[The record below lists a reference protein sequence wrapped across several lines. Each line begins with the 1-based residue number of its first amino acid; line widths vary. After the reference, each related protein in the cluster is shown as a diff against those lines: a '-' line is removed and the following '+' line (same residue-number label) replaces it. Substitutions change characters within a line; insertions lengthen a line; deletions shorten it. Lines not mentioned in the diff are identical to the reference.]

1 MEYLTNKTPSGIYRC
16 DVFSENYKTNHVS
29 VNFFYPL
36 SKENASNIALLC
48 AVLKRGNAK
57 YGEMDKISAFLE
69 TNYGAGFSVNTSKI
83 GDMQELSISVNAI
96 ADEYAIDGEPIS
108 QNITDLLYAT
118 LFEPMLEGDGFKA
131 SFVEQEKTNLKDRI
145 RALIN
150 DKQAYSLEKCK
161 EIMFEGDAYGAFE
174 LGDIEMID
182 KITPASLYEFFKKL
196 IDTAALF
203 ICFAGKKCD
212 SDKLLMPLCEKL
224 EKSNRLSF
232 ETKITNS
239 VDKVKD
245 TKEQMKVAQ
254 SKLNLGFRLGKS
266 AKQDIFALKMFN
278 VIFGSSPTSKL
289 FMNVREKLSL
299 CYYCA
304 SVCDSAKNVM
314 FVYSGVET
322 KNVDI
327 AKNEILNQLS
337 YMKSGDFTNEEF
349 ENARAYLVDSF
360 TQAGDMPSLA
370 VSFLVFAII
379 HGHGKNP
386 LEQIQAI
393 NEVTPERV
401 KAVAKDVLLDTVFVL
416 EGTGGEQVDC

>member
-1 MEYLTNKTPSGIYRC
+1 MEYITNKTESGIYRC
-16 DVFSENYKTNHVS
+16 DVFSDDYKTNHIS
-29 VNFFYPL
+29 VNFFHPL
-36 SKENASNIALLC
+36 SKENASNVALLC

-69 TNYGAGFSVNTSKI
+69 TNYGAGFSVNTAKI
-83 GDMQELSISVNAI
+83 GDMQELSVSVNAI

-108 QNITDLLYAT
+108 ENITDLLYAT
-118 LFEPMLEGDGFKA
+118 LFEPMIEDGGFKA

-150 DKQAYSLEKCK
+150 DKQSYSLEKCK
-161 EIMFEGDAYGAFE
+161 EIMFEGDAYGSFE
-174 LGDIEMID
+174 LGDIECID
-182 KITPASLYEFFKKL
+182 KITPQSLYEFYNNL
-196 IDTAALF
+196 INTAMLF
-203 ICFAGKKCD
+203 VCYAGKKCD
-212 SDKLLMPLCEKL
+212 SDKLVLPLTKKL
-224 EKSNRLSF
+224 GNKTRIDF
-232 ETKITNS
+232 ATKVNDS
-239 VDKVKD
+239 VTDVKD
-245 TKEQMKVAQ
+245 VKEQMKVAQ
-254 SKLNLGFRLGKS
+254 SKLNLGFRLGQK
-266 AKQDIFALKMFN
+266 AKEDIFALKMFN

-322 KNVDI
+322 KNVTV
-327 AKNEILNQLS
+327 AKDEILNQLS
-337 YMKSGDFTNEEF
+337 YMKSGDFTAEEF

-379 HGHGKNP
+379 HGHGLDP
-386 LEQIQAI
+386 IRQIETI

-401 KAVAKDVLLDTVFVL
+401 KAVAQNVTLDTVFVL
-416 EGTGGEQVDC
+416 EGIGGEQIDG